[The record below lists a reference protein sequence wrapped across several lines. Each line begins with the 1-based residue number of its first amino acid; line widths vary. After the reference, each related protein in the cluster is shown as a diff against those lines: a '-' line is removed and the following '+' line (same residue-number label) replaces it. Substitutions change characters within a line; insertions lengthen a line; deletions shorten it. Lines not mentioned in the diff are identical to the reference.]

1 MAVNVGNLIV
11 EMSANVANLQRDFG
25 KAYGAANSAAAK
37 FKKIFSG
44 IGLSLVAGL
53 SIGGITRQITGILD
67 TADMISKLSQSVG
80 VSTELLSG
88 YSHALKLSGTNVESF
103 GRSVGLLSKNMLA
116 ALQGGKAQADV
127 FKALGIEVKDA
138 DGNLRDTNDVLGEVA
153 DRFAG
158 MQDGAEKT
166 ALAMKLFG
174 RSGAELIPFLNNGS
188 KGLANMRA
196 EAQKMGLVFSTETGK
211 RIEEVN
217 DSFTRMAGQIKGAAY
232 QLTFSLLPA
241 LESTSTALSAL
252 LSGEG
257 LGQGG
262 FGGVELLDEQIVTA
276 TAEVQ
281 KFKESLAGGKMYG
294 AKDSVMAVYAENLR
308 MAENNL
314 KRLLAVQAKAAEK
327 KETPV
332 VGGVVAELERQETA
346 QKKNNQALK
355 EATAAYDDV
364 VKRLGDYASAM
375 RQADIDQTTEDVA
388 VLVENMGGISLML
401 STQGDVMS
409 QLTEGLTLYEIGFE
423 NVNDVSDTAAERLKK
438 MKETAA
444 EFGFTFSS
452 ALEDAIIQGGKFS
465 DILKGLAD
473 DITRMMVRETVTKP
487 LGNFISGAIGGL
499 FGGGSGGGGSV
510 GMATGGIISE
520 HIVGVGLSTGTN
532 YEFGERGPETV
543 TPGIGSGGSGDSSGG
558 GNTNQ
563 IYIYAADSKSFDDMC
578 RRNPNSI
585 IGPIEEGL
593 RLGNRGL
600 KNSLRNGG

>member
-1 MAVNVGNLIV
+1 
-11 EMSANVANLQRDFG
+11 
-25 KAYGAANSAAAK
+25 
-37 FKKIFSG
+37 
-44 IGLSLVAGL
+44 
-53 SIGGITRQITGILD
+53 
-67 TADMISKLSQSVG
+67 MISKLSQSVG

-88 YSHALKLSGTNVESF
+88 YSHALNLSGVEISAF

-138 DGNLRDTNDVLGEVA
+138 DGNLRDTNDVLGEVS

-174 RSGAELIPFLNNGS
+174 RSGAELIPFLNSGS

-281 KFKESLAGGKMYG
+281 KFKESLAGGEMYG
-294 AKDSVMAVYAENLR
+294 AKDNVMAIYAENLR

-332 VGGVVAELERQETA
+332 VGGVVAELEQQEAA

-355 EATAAYDDV
+355 EATTAYDDV
-364 VKRLGDYASAM
+364 IKRLGDYDSAM
-375 RQADIDQTTEDVA
+375 RQMDIDQTTEDIA
-388 VLVENMGGISLML
+388 LLVENMGGISLML

-409 QLTEGLTLYEIGFE
+409 QLTEGLTLYEEGFE
-423 NVNDVSDTAAERLKK
+423 GATDKATEGLSDMTAVAD
-438 MKETAA
+438 

-499 FGGGSGGGGSV
+499 FGGGGGSV
-510 GMATGGIISE
+510 GMATGGIINE